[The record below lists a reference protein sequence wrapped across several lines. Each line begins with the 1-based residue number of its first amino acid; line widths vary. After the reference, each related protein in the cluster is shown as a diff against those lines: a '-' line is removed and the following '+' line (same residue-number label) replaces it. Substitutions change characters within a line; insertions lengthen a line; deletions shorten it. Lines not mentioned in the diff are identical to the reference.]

1 MLPPGEKMVAMFQ
14 HPELVE
20 SVIVVDDLDH
30 SHATSS
36 SSGMSHTVD
45 GVTLVTT
52 SGVFKCRPK
61 MSPEKLFLEL
71 AVNSADTSAADVLAI
86 TTGLDVNKLYEVC
99 ASLCSCNSALEY
111 LQIDFKRHHLVARVG
126 YCYQVSAVTVSVNV
140 VSLVGHGKPL

>member
-36 SSGMSHTVD
+36 SSRMSHTVD

-99 ASLCSCNSALEY
+99 ASLCSCNNALE
-111 LQIDFKRHHLVARVG
+111 LFTDWF
-126 YCYQVSAVTVSVNV
+126 
-140 VSLVGHGKPL
+140 